1 MLAELAIS
9 LRDDLRPHM
18 PELLPR
24 LVALF
29 VDAERTGNF
38 EMVKPGLEALEVR
51 VHAGVGFQDS
61 CSGFRWCC
69 VGRLFVDAGA
79 PGTLRWSNQGWR
91 HWR

>member
-51 VHAGVGFQDS
+51 LCCAVRYVAS
-61 CSGFRWCC
+61 CSLRCGMVCC
-69 VGRLFVDAGA
+69 SVL
-79 PGTLRWSNQGWR
+79 PP
-91 HWR
+91 